1 MSRGSSHDD
10 ISPAA
15 RVEHEEIRQVED
27 ITHHLPRVDMLI
39 HELLELVQCVSS
51 SLGVVYQVE
60 H

>member
-1 MSRGSSHDD
+1 MSQGWSHDD

-15 RVEHEEIRQVED
+15 RVEHEEIKLVED

-39 HELLELVQCVSS
+39 HELFKLVQCVSS